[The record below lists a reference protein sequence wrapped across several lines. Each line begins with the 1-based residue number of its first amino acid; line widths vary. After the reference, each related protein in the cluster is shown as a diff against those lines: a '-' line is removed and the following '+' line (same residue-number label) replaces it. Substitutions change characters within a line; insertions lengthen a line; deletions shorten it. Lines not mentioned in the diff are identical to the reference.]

1 VDYNEAVLYLEN
13 SHRFGSKQ
21 GHENFL
27 RLMSLLGNPQDK
39 LQAIHVAGTNGKGST
54 CSMIYYILEEQG
66 YKVGLFSSPH
76 LKKYNER
83 ILVDGEYIS
92 DADFARHIGIVKNKV
107 SELFDNE
114 FVFFSFFEII
124 TAAAFNYFF
133 ERNVDFV
140 VLEVGLGG
148 RLDSTNIIKNPLVSV
163 ISSISIDHTEYL
175 GNTISQIAK
184 EKGGIIKK
192 NSFTVLYSQSK
203 EVYNII
209 KGICMEK
216 NSRLFYAE
224 DYGIEILKHDLTG
237 TIFNVKNSF
246 FSYDKIYVKLYGDY
260 QVFNVCN
267 TLMAIEALRERNVV
281 ISDDAVF
288 GGLKKTKIRGRM
300 EVIMREP
307 LFILEGA
314 HNVEGV
320 DYLNGFLKNLKNSN
334 KKNSNKKII
343 MLIGIL
349 KDKNCEEMITKLSEF
364 CDIVIFTEPNS
375 KRAMKSENLF
385 EMSFLDDKQVFV
397 EKDFRKAVN
406 LALKISSMNDCIVCA
421 GSLYLVGNVLEYC
434 DKMKLF

>member
-1 VDYNEAVLYLEN
+1 MNYNEAVLYLEN
-13 SHRFGSKQ
+13 SHRFGSKK
-21 GHENFL
+21 GHESFGK
-27 RLMSLLGNPQDK
+27 LMGLLGNPQDK
-39 LQAIHVAGTNGKGST
+39 LKAVHVAGTNGKGST
-54 CSMIYYILEEQG
+54 CSMIYYILREQG

-83 ILVDGEYIS
+83 ILVDGEYI
-92 DADFARHIGIVKNKV
+92 DDFDFARHIEIVKNKV
-107 SELFDNE
+107 AELFNNE
-114 FVFFSFFEII
+114 SAFFSFFEII

-133 ERNVDFV
+133 EKNVDFA

-148 RLDSTNIIKNPLVSV
+148 RLDSTNIIKNPLVCV

-175 GNTISQIAK
+175 GNTIAEIAK

-209 KGICMEK
+209 REICLEK
-216 NSRLFYAE
+216 NSRLFYTE
-224 DYGIEILKHDLTG
+224 DYGIEIVRHDLTG
-237 TIFNVKNSF
+237 TVFNVKNSF
-246 FSYDKIYVKLYGDY
+246 FSYDKISISLCGDY
-260 QVFNVCN
+260 QVFNVCD
-267 TLMAIEALRERNVV
+267 TLMAVEALREKNIV

-288 GGLKKTKIRGRM
+288 GGLKKAKIRGRM
-300 EVIMREP
+300 EIIMKNP

-320 DYLNGFLKNLKNSN
+320 DYLNGFLRDF
-334 KKNSNKKII
+334 KKSNKKII

-349 KDKNCEEMITKLSEF
+349 KDKNCKQMITKLSEF
-364 CDIVIFTEPNS
+364 SDTVIFTEAHS

-385 EMSFLDDKQVFV
+385 EMSCLNGKEVFV

-406 LALKISSMNDCIVCA
+406 LALGVSSVNDCIVCA
-421 GSLYLVGNVLEYC
+421 GSLYLVGDVIGYC
-434 DKMKLF
+434 DKMESR